1 MLFRPGKLL
10 LILLVPVLL
19 YGGLKA
25 ILYYNAKSTVDDFVL
40 AVSNQAA
47 IRYADITTDLR
58 GAVTVSGISV
68 QPVGYQDTL
77 GIDSVRVASDDPMFF
92 IRTAEWQPGENTP
105 PPSLSFYVNGMRL
118 PLSSDL
124 IKDAGSAMQA
134 PDEPGQ
140 ICAQGLNIEPGML
153 SRIGFTELSMDL
165 DGYYSLNEEAL
176 SLDFGMNLDLHDIE
190 SLQLSASMTN
200 VDVDTLSRGGVPQ
213 MNLGGFSVS
222 VRISPEFGRR
232 ALKTCAM
239 GTDETVQEWGN
250 ILADKALAQLQ
261 QQGLSLGS
269 GLEAAVRRFYQ
280 DWGEFKMVAAPPQPV
295 GLPSLMFLP
304 PAQLAKALSLRLSL
318 NDEPITD
325 TSFTWQQSGAKGLS
339 GLLGAEQPEV
349 QNEGR
354 PRRIIVRREY
364 ESVRV
369 LDLASYID
377 HQVKIQPRG
386 LPMREGS
393 LKAISNGVAEVQQT
407 LQGGKFTVYVP
418 LADIESAQALIRRE
432 LPPQD

>member
-1 MLFRPGKLL
+1 
-10 LILLVPVLL
+10 
-19 YGGLKA
+19 
-25 ILYYNAKSTVDDFVL
+25 
-40 AVSNQAA
+40 
-47 IRYADITTDLR
+47 
-58 GAVTVSGISV
+58 
-68 QPVGYQDTL
+68 
-77 GIDSVRVASDDPMFF
+77 
-92 IRTAEWQPGENTP
+92 
-105 PPSLSFYVNGMRL
+105 
-118 PLSSDL
+118 
-124 IKDAGSAMQA
+124 
-134 PDEPGQ
+134 
-140 ICAQGLNIEPGML
+140 
-153 SRIGFTELSMDL
+153 
-165 DGYYSLNEEAL
+165 
-176 SLDFGMNLDLHDIE
+176 
-190 SLQLSASMTN
+190 
-200 VDVDTLSRGGVPQ
+200 
-213 MNLGGFSVS
+213 
-222 VRISPEFGRR
+222 
-232 ALKTCAM
+232 
-239 GTDETVQEWGN
+239 
-250 ILADKALAQLQ
+250 
-261 QQGLSLGS
+261 
-269 GLEAAVRRFYQ
+269 
-280 DWGEFKMVAAPPQPV
+280 PV